1 MTKVADDIIFED
13 VIKEITALILDR
25 PNLQLG
31 QEYIILNRQVCDDFI
46 LEDAMKEVLA
56 LILARP

>member
-1 MTKVADDIIFED
+1 MTKFSDDIIFED
-13 VIKEITALILDR
+13 AIKEIIALILDR

-31 QEYIILNRQVCDDFI
+31 QEYIIFDREVFDDFI
-46 LEDAMKEVLA
+46 LEDTIKEVLA